1 MSSRSRN
8 KRIRRSTRQTLSSA
22 RQRAATS
29 VVTPPPAQ
37 RVTITVELWKSEL
50 PAFASAV
57 DEASNA
63 IGTRATVS
71 ATLAQEQSITFAAS
85 AFGKLRAA
93 LADVPRDLNFVAA
106 DDRDSAG
113 ASVAIRMASVA

>member
-8 KRIRRSTRQTLSSA
+8 KRARRATHQTLSSA
-22 RQRAATS
+22 RQRATS
-29 VVTPPPAQ
+29 AVKTPPQSQ

-57 DEASNA
+57 DEASNV

-71 ATLAQEQSITFAAS
+71 ATLAQEQSITQAAS

-93 LADVPRDLNFVAA
+93 IGSGVIRDPNFVAA
-106 DDRDSAG
+106 GERESE
-113 ASVAIRMASVA
+113 

>member
-8 KRIRRSTRQTLSSA
+8 KRMRRATHQTLSSA
-22 RQRAATS
+22 RQRVAPS
-29 VVTPPPAQ
+29 RPTPPPPQ
-37 RVTITVELWKSEL
+37 RVTITIELWKSEL

-57 DEASNA
+57 DEASNV

-71 ATLAQEQSITFAAS
+71 ATLAQEQAITHAAS

-93 LADVPRDLNFVAA
+93 LADTPRDLNFVAA
-106 DDRDSAG
+106 DETEG
-113 ASVAIRMASVA
+113 N